1 MSDETKPGADIVAD
15 AREWLARYGG
25 RETTHSDGCHRWH
38 DACLI
43 ARLVAECDRLREA
56 VRRLA
61 DQDGTL
67 SVQGGNVTVDMDAT
81 LTAEER
87 EAIREGADSLYGD
100 SRDADAAT
108 LRALLERL
116 G

>member
-15 AREWLARYGG
+15 ARKRLANRAG
-25 RETTHSDGCHRWH
+25 RESTHSKYCHQWH

-56 VRRLA
+56 IRRLA

-87 EAIREGADSLYGD
+87 AAVAYYIGTGGPDGVDS
-100 SRDADAAT
+100 T
-108 LRALLERL
+108 LRALLDRL